1 MEGVTKRLIDHLQSK
16 RVSHV
21 YSNFTSLFK
30 IAKTGLFKMILRCL
44 KTFAY
49 RAMIEFGSDFPLFP
63 WIFQDDNGITFTT
76 FYSHHA

>member
-49 RAMIEFGSDFPLFP
+49 RAMIEF
-63 WIFQDDNGITFTT
+63 WK
-76 FYSHHA
+76 